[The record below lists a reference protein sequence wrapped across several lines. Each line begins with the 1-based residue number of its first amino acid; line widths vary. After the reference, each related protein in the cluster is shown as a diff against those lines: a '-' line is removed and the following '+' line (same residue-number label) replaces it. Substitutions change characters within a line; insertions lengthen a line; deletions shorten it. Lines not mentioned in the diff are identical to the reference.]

1 MSETPRKPEQNAE
14 DPSER
19 SSFSLPPH
27 EGPASQSAHLQPQS
41 AAPGASGDLV
51 RVLLVQPNP
60 ADREALVD
68 AFIARGCAVTPVD
81 SVDEAARWID
91 SDAVDLVVAD
101 LKSATVADSQL
112 MRAVRKQR
120 AIVPVV
126 VTLAGHDA
134 ETVSALRNGTTD
146 VLQLP
151 FEEREVDRVIE
162 RSLACRLRHIDCLK
176 ILPYATEH
184 ITFEIPSKV
193 ELLDG
198 ILNYLTERLIRM
210 GIIEHQNSNVVIA
223 LDEAIVNAIKHGNH
237 YDETKSVSI
246 VASLS
251 SREARFTITDQG
263 EGFDPQEVPDPCA
276 PENLLRSSGRGLL
289 LIRNIMDETCYNER
303 GNSLMMLKRAG
314 SSEE

>member
-1 MSETPRKPEQNAE
+1 MSENPREEFQE
-14 DPSER
+14 SVDDSSER
-19 SSFSLPPH
+19 SPH
-27 EGPASQSAHLQPQS
+27 PLAPRNSHLATSEPGAQ
-41 AAPGASGDLV
+41 AAPPGAAGDLV
-51 RVLLVQPNP
+51 RILLVEPDP
-60 ADREALVD
+60 ATRETLVS

-81 SVDEAARWID
+81 SVDEASRWID
-91 SDAVDLVVAD
+91 SDAVDIVVTD
-101 LKSATVADSQL
+101 LKSATIADSQL
-112 MRAVRKQR
+112 MRTIRKQR

-134 ETVSALRNGTTD
+134 ETVSTLRNGTTD

-151 FEEREVDRVIE
+151 FEDREVDRVIE

-184 ITFEIPSKV
+184 IEFKIPSRV
-193 ELLDG
+193 EFLDG

-223 LDEAIVNAIKHGNH
+223 LDEAIVNAIKHGNR
-237 YDETKSVSI
+237 YDETKSVTI
-246 VASLS
+246 VADLSL
-251 SREARFTITDQG
+251 REARFTITDQG
-263 EGFDPQEVPDPCA
+263 EGFDPQDVPDPCA

-303 GNSLMMLKRAG
+303 GNSLMMVKRAG
-314 SSEE
+314 SAEE